1 MKQDK
6 EIEFKKRTK
15 DKEIRVLK
23 KLREYVE
30 RIVVDEK
37 TKKDFENVMIY
48 IPGGAGF
55 SGCSDGKQKYL
66 RQWSKSLGLP
76 IFSIDYRKSPKY
88 KFPIQLNDIINSYLW
103 ILTFVGVI
111 LEVDIKKLILI
122 GDSFGSTLCISL
134 TNWCIEN
141 GLR

>member
-1 MKQDK
+1 M
-6 EIEFKKRTK
+6 IE
-15 DKEIRVLK
+15 
-23 KLREYVE
+23 
-30 RIVVDEK
+30 
-37 TKKDFENVMIY
+37 N
-48 IPGGAGF
+48 IPNSFSF
-55 SGCSDGKQKYL
+55 SG
-66 RQWSKSLGLP
+66 SKSLGLP